1 MVNVDIEQ
9 ELYEQIKIIVDKM
22 GIEYPSINN
31 FVNKAV
37 NNQIRIDIIQIK
49 EKD

>member
-9 ELYEQIKIIVDKM
+9 ELYEQIKIIVEKR
-22 GIEYPSINN
+22 GIDYPSINN

-37 NNQIRIDIIQIK
+37 KNQVRIDMIQLK
-49 EKD
+49 EE